1 MLKITA
7 KCNSY
12 FFITFLLFLV
22 VGFLQYFLLGLILEY
37 GFTPDDWRLLFF
49 YKTLGSDPVSK
60 ISYVWSIKGAYTT
73 SQVYFI
79 GILNSF
85 FGLNYQSYHVVNI
98 IIKLIATV
106 SIYPLILVIFKRK
119 LLAFLVTTIYGMSY
133 LGSRSLE
140 YVVKGTDYL
149 AIIPMNIFF
158 IFYYLIVIEKVK
170 RWWWFVL
177 MTLFWFLAL
186 IISPIRI
193 YPILFLIPV
202 IELFLCIQDCSI
214 NKILSSLK
222 RLLILYLPL
231 LLVYC
236 YKQDAITV
244 FLQSPHMIFQAIL
257 RGNLHI
263 ILVPFQGLGLTWV
276 SVTEWNSIFNTID
289 ISSFKNYLFF
299 LFNPPKGPL
308 FIFGIAAFLLSLI
321 IFKRKLY
328 SYIIIISLTSLLS
341 IIFYYIVVYG
351 LGIPEIFKYPFDL
364 NKMYSIL
371 ISGFV
376 LCIALASFLEW
387 QSFGRNN
394 KLLFVFWVTPPI
406 VFLYIF
412 LIWLLAP
419 FGVSFENR
427 QGYYLVLPAMAASL
441 FISALLVAIY
451 DKASEQKNRLFR
463 MIIIFV
469 FFAILFNLLFLNRKI
484 INFYFSK
491 LKEDGRFAQDQQRIN
506 HSFMQDIKEFNYKEN
521 NLFYFDSIEDTLH
534 SNYYYEQALFES
546 LPSRILIRNNEHNGG
561 CVTIFTQRI
570 NDLNKITVFTN
581 EIKGFVYNGQCG
593 QDAKITENVF
603 YSIDNFFAF
612 KIKNGEIISIKQE
625 ILSKLISLLRLNK

>member
-7 KCNSY
+7 KWNSN

-37 GFTPDDWRLLFF
+37 GFTPDDWRLLSF

-60 ISYVWSIKGAYTT
+60 VAYVWSIKGAHTT

-85 FGLNYQSYHVVNI
+85 FGLNYQNYHVANI
-98 IIKLIATV
+98 IIKLLATA

-119 LLAFLVTTIYGMSY
+119 LLAFMVTTIYGMSY
-133 LGSRSLE
+133 LGARSLE

-149 AIIPMNIFF
+149 AIIPLNIFF
-158 IFYYLIVIEKVK
+158 VIYYFVVIREAK
-170 RWWWFVL
+170 RWRWVIL
-177 MTLFWFLAL
+177 MTFFWFLAL

-202 IELFLCIQDCSI
+202 IELFLCIQDYSI
-214 NKILSSLK
+214 DKVLSSLK

-231 LLVYC
+231 LVVYC

-244 FLQSPHMIFQAIL
+244 FLQNPHMIFQAIL

-263 ILVPFQGLGLTWV
+263 ILTPFQGLGLTWFF
-276 SVTEWNSIFNTID
+276 VTEWNNIFNSID
-289 ISSFKNYLFF
+289 MSSFKNYLFF

-308 FIFGIAAFLLSLI
+308 FIFGIVALFLSLI
-321 IFKRKLY
+321 VFKRKLY
-328 SYIIIISLTSLLS
+328 SYIVIFSSTSLLS
-341 IIFYYIVVYG
+341 IIFYYIVIYG

-371 ISGFV
+371 IAGFV
-376 LCIALASFLEW
+376 LCIALAAFLEW
-387 QSFGRNN
+387 RIFRKNN
-394 KLLFVFWVTPPI
+394 KLLFALWITPPI

-427 QGYYLVLPAMAASL
+427 QGYYLVIPAIAASL

-463 MIIIFV
+463 IIMILV
-469 FFAILFNLLFLNRKI
+469 FFAILFNILLLNRKN
-484 INFYFSK
+484 INFYFSNA
-491 LKEDGRFAQDQQRIN
+491 KEDGRFAKDQEMVNSSLFRYIR
-506 HSFMQDIKEFNYKEN
+506 EFNYKQN
-521 NLFYFDSIEDTLH
+521 NLVYIDSIEDNIH
-534 SNYYYEQALFES
+534 SNYYYEQALIES
-546 LPSRILIRNNEHNGG
+546 LPSRFLFKNNYLEYG
-561 CVTIFTQRI
+561 CVAIFYQGI
-570 NDLNKITVFTN
+570 DNLGKIAVFTN
-581 EIKGFVYNGQCG
+581 EIKGFIYTGQCS
-593 QDAKITENVF
+593 QNDKITEDIF
-603 YSIDNFFAF
+603 YSIDNFYAF
-612 KIKNGEIISIKQE
+612 KIKNGEIVSIKQE
-625 ILSKLISLLRLNK
+625 ILNKLISLLRLNK